1 MELPPFLFLSVLA
14 IVCFMHQEPEFRQ
27 SRALRDL
34 QWAIESPSLIT
45 QPDQESELPDL
56 PPLNLIDPREL
67 EAFLAPYARFRIGEY
82 FEGLVLYWLERIRG
96 VNIIAQHQQVF
107 ENQQTIG
114 EIDFL
119 FQDEAGVLT
128 HWETAVKFYLY
139 CPEVNATGSHFV
151 GPNVKDTFERKM
163 RRLFAHQLP
172 LSQQHFSDVTRREAF
187 VKGWLFYHPD
197 HERPTQLPDHLSP
210 QHARGG
216 WLHFK
221 ELDRLLNQDSNPRF
235 LIREKPD
242 WLSPAF
248 CNSTDPA
255 LIDFDELHRHLAA
268 HFQKSTRP
276 ILISVLTA
284 QDAFYRESERVFVVP
299 DHWPQIH

>member
-1 MELPPFLFLSVLA
+1 MRLPPFLFLPGLA
-14 IVCFMHQEPEFRQ
+14 IVCVMHQESEFRQ

-45 QPDQESELPDL
+45 QPEQESKPPCL
-56 PPLNLIDPREL
+56 PPLNKIDPREL

-82 FEGLVLYWLERIRG
+82 FEGLVLYWLEQIRG
-96 VNIIAQHQQVF
+96 VNIMAQHQQVF

-119 FQDEAGVLT
+119 FTDEAGVLT

-139 CPEVNATGSHFV
+139 CPEDNATGSHFV

-163 RRLFAHQLP
+163 QRLFAHQLP
-172 LSQQHFSDVTRREAF
+172 LSQRHFPDVARREAF
-187 VKGWLFYHPD
+187 VKGCLFYHPD
-197 HERPTQLPDHLSP
+197 HERPSQLPAHLSP
-210 QHARGG
+210 QHAQGV
-216 WLHFK
+216 WLHLK

-248 CNSTDPA
+248 CSSTDPA
-255 LIDFDELHRHLAA
+255 LIDFDALHRHLAA

-284 QDAFYRESERVFVVP
+284 QDTFYRESERAFIVP
-299 DHWPQIH
+299 DRWPQIH